1 MPISPSA
8 STGFKGSTSGAQYIN
23 SAHANATASLSVPAS
38 GALVTV
44 VTNVYRTQV
53 SVTDLMSA
61 VTLGGVAMTLAKR
74 VRYQRGANDCIETC
88 IWYAMN
94 VTSGAKT
101 IALDFVNET
110 LDNLCS
116 WHGDSWAGVATTSA
130 LDVTAENGTANPH
143 SGSFAVPASGASA
156 TLAQATELVIAVITA
171 KWSWMWNGAYDP
183 NGGTPPSTYTFLA
196 GRNQDNV
203 NELPFQSV
211 YKETSSTTGVSAAW
225 TLEAT
230 DSTVAALATFKIG
243 TTQRRVKVL
252 ADSSI
257 NNATGI
263 TAFAW
268 SGDPSSVLAQKWTSR
283 TAEASGGIVYLPT
296 PPAAWTTG
304 AEVNVVLYQPAGD
317 KKTTGFV
324 VGKVEEY

>member
-38 GALVTV
+38 ASLVTV
-44 VTNVYRTQV
+44 VTNVHRVQP
-53 SVTDLMSA
+53 SIADLMTG
-61 VTLGGVAMTLAKR
+61 VTLGGAAMTLAKR
-74 VRYQRGANDCIETC
+74 VRYQRSTVECIETC
-88 IWYAMN
+88 IWYAMD
-94 VTSGAKT
+94 VTSGSKT

-130 LDVTAENGTANPH
+130 LDVTAENGTENPH

-171 KWSWMWNGAYDP
+171 RYSWMWNGAYSP
-183 NGGTPPSTYTFLA
+183 NGGTAPSTYTFLA
-196 GRNQDNV
+196 GRSQDNI

-211 YKETSSTTGVSAAW
+211 YKETAATTGVSAAW
-225 TLEAT
+225 TLET
-230 DSTVAALATFKIG
+230 SDVTVAAIATFKIG

-252 ADSSI
+252 ADTAI
-257 NNATGI
+257 NSASGI

-268 SGDPSSVLAQKWTSR
+268 SGDPSSVLATKWTSL
-283 TAEASGGIVYLPT
+283 TAEASGGIVYLPD
-296 PPAAWTTG
+296 PPVAWTTD

-324 VGKVEEY
+324 VGKVEEF

>member
-8 STGFKGSTSGAQYIN
+8 STGFKGSTSGAQFIN

-38 GALVTV
+38 ASLVTV
-44 VTNVYRTQV
+44 VTNVHRVQP
-53 SVTDLMSA
+53 SIADLMTG

-74 VRYQRGANDCIETC
+74 VRYQRSTVECIETC

-94 VTSGAKT
+94 VTSGSKT

-171 KWSWMWNGAYDP
+171 RYSWMWNGAYSP
-183 NGGTPPSTYTFLA
+183 NGGTAPSTYTFLA
-196 GRNQDNV
+196 GRSQDNV

-211 YKETSSTTGVSAAW
+211 YKETAATTGVSAAW
-225 TLEAT
+225 TLET
-230 DSTVAALATFKIG
+230 SDVTVAAIATFKIG

-252 ADSSI
+252 ADASI
-257 NNATGI
+257 NSASGI

-268 SGDPSSVLAQKWTSR
+268 SGDPSSVLATKWTSR
-283 TAEASGGIVYLPT
+283 TAEASGGIVYLPS

-304 AEVNVVLYQPAGD
+304 AEVNVVLYQPAGEV
-317 KKTTGFV
+317 KTTGFV
-324 VGKVEEY
+324 VGKVEEF

>member
-8 STGFKGSTSGAQYIN
+8 STGFKGSTSGSQYIN

-38 GALVTV
+38 ASLVTV
-44 VTNVYRTQV
+44 VTNVHRVQP
-53 SVTDLMSA
+53 SIADLMSG

-74 VRYQRGANDCIETC
+74 TRYQRSSIECVETC

-94 VTSGAKT
+94 VTSGSKT

-116 WHGDSWAGVATTSA
+116 WHGDSWAGVVTTGA
-130 LDVTAENGTANPH
+130 LDVTADNSASNPH
-143 SGSFAVPASGASA
+143 SGSFSVPASGASG
-156 TLAQATELVIAVITA
+156 TLAQAAELVIAVIAA

-183 NGGTPPSTYTFLA
+183 NGGVAPSTYTLLA
-196 GRNQDNV
+196 GRSQDNV

-211 YKETSSTTGVSAAW
+211 YKETSATTGVSATWA
-225 TLEAT
+225 LEAT
-230 DSTVAALATFKIG
+230 DLTVAALATFKIG

-252 ADSSI
+252 ADSAI
-257 NNATGI
+257 NSASGI

-268 SGDPSSVLAQKWTSR
+268 SGDPSSVLATKWTSR
-283 TAEASGGIVYLPT
+283 TAEASGGIVYLPS